1 MQLPG
6 KEDLMGQLSLSD
18 ELSIERT
25 KLANDRTLLSF
36 IRTSLYFSV
45 AGMTITTLLNFE
57 MDWLIAIIFYV
68 ISVFIFVLG
77 FIRYFRL
84 RSKLKSGTLGSGLF
98 RAMLHEEE

>member
-36 IRTSLYFSV
+36 IRTSLYFSI
-45 AGMTITTLLNFE
+45 AGMTITSLINFE
-57 MDWLIAIIFYV
+57 MDWLVAIIFYV
-68 ISVFIFVLG
+68 ISVFIFVMG

-84 RSKLKSGTLGSGLF
+84 RSTLKSGAFGNELF

>member
-6 KEDLMGQLSLSD
+6 KEDLMVPLSLSD

-45 AGMTITTLLNFE
+45 AGITITSLLTFE
-57 MDWLIAIIFYV
+57 MDWLVAIIFYV

-84 RSKLKSGTLGSGLF
+84 RKKLKSGTLGSDLL
-98 RAMLHEEE
+98 RAMLQEEE

>member
-6 KEDLMGQLSLSD
+6 NEELMGQLSLSD

-25 KLANDRTLLSF
+25 RLANDRTLLSF

-45 AGMTITTLLNFE
+45 AGMTITSLINFE
-57 MDWLIAIIFYV
+57 MDWLVAIIFYA

-77 FIRYFRL
+77 FIRYFKLRNKL
-84 RSKLKSGTLGSGLF
+84 RSGAFGNELF